1 MKMTSLSFLILPDY
15 LANDPL
21 GLFLLLSFS
30 CVILALLILWLASI
44 ILP

>member
-1 MKMTSLSFLILPDY
+1 MDSLLLAVLPTF

-21 GLFLLLSFS
+21 GLFLLVSLIAI
-30 CVILALLILWLASI
+30 VTGWTILLIASL

>member
-1 MKMTSLSFLILPDY
+1 

-21 GLFLLLSFS
+21 GLFLLISLIAI
-30 CVILALLILWLASI
+30 VIAWTILLIASL

>member
-1 MKMTSLSFLILPDY
+1 MNSPLLAFLPTF

-21 GLFLLLSFS
+21 GLFLLISLIAI
-30 CVILALLILWLASI
+30 VIGWTILLIASL

>member
-1 MKMTSLSFLILPDY
+1 

-21 GLFLLLSFS
+21 GLFLLISF
-30 CVILALLILWLASI
+30 VVLAMTALVLFIGSI

>member
-1 MKMTSLSFLILPDY
+1 

-21 GLFLLLSFS
+21 GLFLLISLIAI
-30 CVILALLILWLASI
+30 VIGWTILLIASL

>member
-1 MKMTSLSFLILPDY
+1 

-21 GLFLLLSFS
+21 GLFLLVSLIAI
-30 CVILALLILWLASI
+30 VIGWTILLIASL